1 MIVGVVLFL
10 LVALAIIGVPIAI
23 ALGVVTVIGAISAD
37 VPFYNLPQT
46 YVGTLTNF
54 PIVAIPLFVLAGKLM
69 EVSGISANLIGFAK
83 TLVGH
88 MRGGMGY
95 VSLLALGIFGA
106 ISGSATAATV
116 AIGALLIPA
125 MVAQGYTRPFAAS
138 LQGVGGIISG
148 IIPPSIALV
157 MYGVV
162 AEVSI
167 GDLFIAGIVPGAL
180 IGVGLAVALWIAL
193 RMGPKFNPAPDL
205 QLLPRASLKNVVLS
219 FVKAVPSLFMPVLI
233 LGGIYSGFFT
243 PTEAGA
249 IACLYALLLWAFLFR
264 SITVKKLYEVFVSSI
279 GLSSLL
285 LFIMAIAGYFS
296 SWLAIERVPQMLVD
310 SLRALDPP
318 AVVTLLILVIS
329 LLVIGMFME
338 GLAALVIVTPI
349 MLPIAMDMGLDPV
362 QFGLFLIL
370 VLCVGLITPPVGIQL
385 FTAAK
390 VGGTSV
396 ASVIKP
402 SLYFAS
408 VLLFVALLV
417 FFFPGLTLGILNR

>member
-1 MIVGVVLFL
+1 MAGVVLLL
-10 LVALAIIGVPIAI
+10 LVVLAIIGVPIAI
-23 ALGVVTVIGAISAD
+23 ALGIATIIGALSAG
-37 VPFYNLPQT
+37 VPFFSLPQS

-54 PIVAIPLFVLAGKLM
+54 PIVAIPLFVLAGKFM
-69 EVSGISANLIGFAK
+69 EASGISASLIAFAK

-88 MRGGMGY
+88 LRGGIGY
-95 VSLLALGIFGA
+95 VSILALGFFGA

-125 MVAQGYTRPFAAS
+125 MVAQGYSRPFAAS

-157 MYGVV
+157 IYGVV

-167 GDLFIAGIVPGAL
+167 GDLFIAGVVPGVMII
-180 IGVGLAVALWIAL
+180 IGLGVALWIAL
-193 RMGPKFNPAPDL
+193 RMGPKYNPAPNL
-205 QLLPRASLKNVVLS
+205 KLVPRATLKGVGLS
-219 FVKAVPSLFMPVLI
+219 FVTAVPSLFMPVLI
-233 LGGIYSGFFT
+233 LGGIYTGFFT

-249 IACLYALLLWAFLFR
+249 VACLYAFVLWAVLFR
-264 SITVKKLYEVFVSSI
+264 SMTWSKLCEVFVSSI

-296 SWLAIERVPQMLVD
+296 SWLTVERVPQMLVEA
-310 SLRALDPP
+310 LRALELPML
-318 AVVTLLILVIS
+318 VTLLILVIT
-329 LLVIGMFME
+329 LLIIGMFME

-349 MLPIAMDMGLDPV
+349 MLPIALDMGIDPV

-370 VLCVGLITPPVGIQL
+370 MLCVGLVTPPVGIQL

-396 ASVIKP
+396 SSVIKP

-408 VLLFVALLV
+408 VLLVVGMLV
-417 FFFPGLTLGILNR
+417 FFFPGLTLFLLGR